1 MHRYS
6 KSDITSILT
15 RLLTDRPEILFAY
28 LFGSIIESDRFRDVD
43 VAVFVEP
50 EKMPEDWLTYVLRL
64 TADIEQAVGY
74 RADVVLMNNAPDH
87 LIHSIA
93 KGILL
98 IDRDEQFRSEW
109 IERSLSRY
117 FDNQPTRRR
126 AVAELFT

>member
-28 LFGSIIESDRFRDVD
+28 LFGSVIESDRFRDVD

-50 EKMPEDWLTYVLRL
+50 EKAPEDWLTYVLRL

-98 IDRDEQFRSEW
+98 IDRDEEFRSDW
-109 IERSLSRY
+109 IERSLSRH
-117 FDNQPTRRR
+117 FDYQPTRRR